1 MRKDQVLIKIGH
13 GAYGGINKMRMC
25 FSKAQAVR
33 ILRIRGFTRDEAR
46 NAVNRALERDWS
58 GTTLS
63 NASGV
68 VEITNQRYSFLQ
80 GYFWHKSYEDIKNY
94 WKNVPE
100 E

>member
-13 GAYGGINKMRMC
+13 SAYGGINKMRMC
-25 FSKAQAVR
+25 FSKAQAIR
-33 ILRIRGFTRDEAR
+33 ILRHRGFTRDEAR
-46 NAVNRALERDWS
+46 TAGTA
-58 GTTLS
+58 TTLS

-68 VEITNQRYSFLQ
+68 VEITNQRYFFLQ
-80 GYFWHKSYEDIKNY
+80 GHFCQKTYEEIKDN